1 MVKSKSWLGEKQTG
15 RKIPHCVCKKRGHKD
30 GHCIEWIRRRERR
43 RNDQPTVQVGQDGSE
58 TPSPHL
64 PRPHGTLWMYHGLVH
79 GLAERVLEYVRR
91 GELLRPGDRVGV
103 AVSGGA
109 DSVGLL
115 RLLLD
120 LRRELGV
127 VISVVHFNHKLRGA
141 ESDSDQ
147 DFVEQLAREYRLQL
161 RSSSAEVREQAASQ
175 RISIETAARELRR
188 NFFAKLLSGENN
200 RSGEGCRSVLDR
212 IATGHT
218 LDDQAE
224 TVLMRVIRGTGG
236 RGLSGIYPRVQIG
249 ESGGA
254 IVRPLLGVRR
264 RELEQYL
271 REIGQE
277 WREDATNRELKF
289 TRNRVRH
296 VVLPLLE
303 KEFNPAIAEGLSE
316 LAEIERAEEECWE
329 NNAAAWTGVAVQ
341 WVAGAPAEKPQDRVQ
356 EEALPNGDASLGQ
369 RARNERCASVNRTWL
384 LAEPLAMQ
392 RRLVKRIGEQAG
404 VTLEFKHVE
413 EILRFAAAEDSLAE
427 KELALPKGWKLVGK
441 GESLLFLAPTSD
453 APEQGGGAEGYQ
465 YRFTAPGSIT
475 VAEIG
480 SRFEVSL
487 VGQQMGGYHADDL
500 LDFSLLSNPLTVRNW
515 RAGDRFWP
523 AHRKCEKKVK
533 ELLAEL
539 KMPQSERKMWPVILS
554 GSEIVWMRG
563 FPVGAKF
570 RAGGN
575 ERDRVFVRELAQG

>member
-1 MVKSKSWLGEKQTG
+1 MSAGD
-15 RKIPHCVCKKRGHKD
+15 R
-30 GHCIEWIRRRERR
+30 
-43 RNDQPTVQVGQDGSE
+43 SE
-58 TPSPHL
+58 S
-64 PRPHGTLWMYHGLVH
+64 RPHTIWMYHGLVH

-91 GELLRPGDRVGV
+91 AELLRPGDRVGV

-115 RLLLD
+115 RILLA
-120 LRRELGV
+120 LRPELGA

-147 DFVEQLAREYRLQL
+147 DFVEQLAREYKLQF
-161 RSSSAEVREQAASQ
+161 RSSSADVRQHAAAE

-188 NFFAKLLSGENN
+188 NCFAKLLAGENN
-200 RSGEGCRSVLDR
+200 AGGERCRSVLDR

-236 RGLSGIYPRVQIG
+236 RGLSGIYPRVEIG
-249 ESGGA
+249 ASGGA

-271 REIGQE
+271 GEIGQE

-296 VVLPLLE
+296 NVLPLLE
-303 KEFNPAIAEGLSE
+303 REFNPAIAEGLSE
-316 LAEIERAEEECWE
+316 LAEIERAEEEYWE
-329 NNAAAWTGVAVQ
+329 SNAAAWTGVAVQ
-341 WVAGAPAEKPQDRVQ
+341 GVASAPEEKAQ
-356 EEALPNGDASLGQ
+356 ELVRENAVSNGDASLRQG
-369 RARNERCASVNRTWL
+369 ARNERGASVNRTWL
-384 LAEPLAMQ
+384 LAEPLAMR

-404 VTLEFKHVE
+404 VALEFKHVE
-413 EILRFAAAEDSLAE
+413 EILRFAAGNSAG
-427 KELALPKGWKLVGK
+427 KELTLPKGWRLVRK
-441 GESLLFLAPTSD
+441 EESLLFLAPASD
-453 APEQGGGAEGYQ
+453 APEQEAGDEGYD
-465 YRFTAPGSIT
+465 YRFTAPGWIT

-487 VGQQMGGYHADDL
+487 VGERMGGYHADDL

-554 GSEIVWMRG
+554 GSEIVWLRG

-570 RAGGN
+570 RAAGN
-575 ERDRVFVRELAQG
+575 QRDRVLVRELAHG